1 MVVYNITTGRVRCV
15 HETDARLSFT
25 LMPEGHELSVAVLD
39 DAAWGES
46 TRLHKLEK
54 TGVVRLDKS
63 QSKKPVMAEVPEMAE
78 FTKAQRAMVNG
89 LVLGSDIEHQSY
101 IDMVPLDNQST
112 MPDRPN
118 YKYIREKMLPAFEV
132 AVAWLDEIGTQK
144 AKKRKSATQNRI
156 KELNAL
162 VAANTR

>member
-15 HETDARLSFT
+15 NESDSHLSFT
-25 LMPEGHELSVAVLD
+25 LMPEGHEQSVAVLD

-46 TRLHKLEK
+46 TRLQKLEK

-63 QSKKPVMAEVPEMAE
+63 QSKKPVMATAPEMGE

-89 LVLGSDIEHQSY
+89 LVLGSDVEHQSY
-101 IDMVPLDNQST
+101 IDMIPLDNQNT

-118 YKYIREKMLPAFEV
+118 YKYMREKMVPAFEL
-132 AVAWLDEIGTQK
+132 AVTWLDEIGTSR
-144 AKKRKSATQNRI
+144 AKKRKGAVQSRI
-156 KELNAL
+156 KELNSL
-162 VAANTR
+162 IAANTR